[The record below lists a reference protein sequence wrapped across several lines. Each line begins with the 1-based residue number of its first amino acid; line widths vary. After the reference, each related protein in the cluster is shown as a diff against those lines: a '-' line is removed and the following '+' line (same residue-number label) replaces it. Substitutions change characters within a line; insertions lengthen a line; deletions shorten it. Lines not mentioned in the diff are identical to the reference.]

1 MPTRRPPS
9 CSGGWWC
16 LGKPSRLATCVT
28 RHGKFSSEQLAL
40 FSSFSLGARAIGVDS
55 APVSES
61 GDVGGRCPPRPRW
74 AGLRPPRPPAS
85 DALSFPL
92 AQLDA
97 FVWQ

>member
-1 MPTRRPPS
+1 MMPE
-9 CSGGWWC
+9 
-16 LGKPSRLATCVT
+16 AD
-28 RHGKFSSEQLAL
+28 AL
-40 FSSFSLGARAIGVDS
+40 SKAFYHSYTY
-55 APVSES
+55 PCE
-61 GDVGGRCPPRPRW
+61 PHW